1 MRKYR
6 EPLFRRFVS
15 NIWSSP
21 SSPAISA
28 LYIPSFRFK
37 YFNSNPLSI
46 SISKITLFDLKEE
59 EEERKKLHLL
69 IQRGS
74 VRPSGTSQ
82 KPAGHFLKSQVHLYT
97 RSRILLFMQM
107 RGPESPVHPVSFL
120 CLALFGCPG
129 GPQASERRERLP
141 RAIRKGEDE
150 TENKGWGKK

>member
-1 MRKYR
+1 MGNHCSGGLLRTFGHR
-6 EPLFRRFVS
+6 LVHQWSLLCIVHLFV
-15 NIWSSP
+15 
-21 SSPAISA
+21 
-28 LYIPSFRFK
+28 FK

-59 EEERKKLHLL
+59 EEREKLHLL

-120 CLALFGCPG
+120 YIALLGCPD

-150 TENKGWGKK
+150 TENRGRGKK